1 MKVLTPGYF
10 ARQDTRTP
18 VKYAT
23 ISMVVN
29 LVLNLALIV
38 PLAHV
43 GPPLATAIASTVN
56 VALLYRT
63 LRKRGHFVPDARL
76 KRRAWRL
83 ALAALLM
90 GAVLWAL
97 QGLLTPYT
105 HGTWTVRFA
114 ALTVLVGG
122 GAAVYFAATFLL
134 RAFTRDDLRFLRRK
148 RAAPTESE

>member
-1 MKVLTPGYF
+1 
-10 ARQDTRTP
+10 
-18 VKYAT
+18 
-23 ISMVVN
+23 MVVN

-63 LRKRGHFVPDARL
+63 LVKRGHFAPDGRL
-76 KRRAWRL
+76 KRRVWRL

-97 QGLLTPYT
+97 QGYMAPYT

-122 GAAVYFAATFLL
+122 GAAVYFAATLL
-134 RAFTRDDLRFLRRK
+134 FGAFTRADLRLLFRRK
-148 RAAPTESE
+148 RAAPTESSE